1 MAAVG
6 AMSFC
11 ACGSSVASPTSTPT
25 SAPTSS
31 PGLLTR
37 RVVVSLDVVARYFPE
52 ITVVTR
58 SGANETATGNPVATR
73 SVAFGN
79 GSGAKKVTISV
90 DRFVSTA
97 DALSA
102 FREAVAKSRAVAG
115 FTPII
120 VPNLGRET
128 FAGSVTQGDETHVGL
143 GVLVGTLTVGET
155 LAGFSASS
163 GNVGKLVSLARAE
176 VATAQRALESSQR
189 R

>member
-1 MAAVG
+1 
-6 AMSFC
+6 MSFC

-58 SGANETATGNPVATR
+58 SGANETATGHPVATR

-79 GSGAKKVTISV
+79 GSGAKKITLSV
-90 DRFVSTA
+90 DRFASTG

-102 FREAVAKSRAVAG
+102 FREAVAKSQAVAG
-115 FTPII
+115 FAPII

-143 GVLVGTLTVGET
+143 GVLVGTLTVGAT
-155 LAGFSASS
+155 LAGFSASTA
-163 GNVGKLVSLARAE
+163 NVSKLVSLARAE
-176 VATAQRALESSQR
+176 VATANRVLESSQR
-189 R
+189 H